1 MIFNK
6 NLKNISGIG
15 IGDIISTGI
24 GGIFWFYLATLVLPT
39 EFGEIHYL
47 ISIAA
52 IASTFSLIGT
62 QSTITVYISKNKSVL
77 SALFFL
83 SIISS
88 IISFIVIFLFLGR
101 FDIGLLAIG
110 YVIFAHGIASNLGY
124 QDYKK
129 YIIYSIIQKG
139 LMVIFSLSLF
149 YVFGVEWILL
159 GIALSYFIYSKT
171 FIDGLK
177 KFKIDFS
184 QLKENKKFIL
194 TNYSI
199 QMTNII
205 TSQVDKLLIVPI
217 LGFVVLGNY
226 SLAVQ
231 VIAMLN
237 VIPSVV
243 FKYILP
249 RASRN
254 IIDVKLRTYT
264 IILSCISVVLVVTL
278 SPIIIPIF
286 FEKYTEVV
294 LIIQIMSFSVI
305 PIVIN
310 NFYYANFLALEKASA
325 PLIGGIISSIVMVVG
340 MISLGSMYGATGIA
354 VTVVLTYSVLLVIS
368 YIMNKR
374 LSKKEQ
380 SSD

>member
-15 IGDIISTGI
+15 IGDIISHGI
-24 GGIFWFYLATLVLPT
+24 GGIFWFYLATVVLPI
-39 EFGEIHYL
+39 EFGEIHYF

-129 YIIYSIIQKG
+129 YIIYSILQKG

-199 QMTNII
+199 MMTSI
-205 TSQVDKLLIVPI
+205 TTNQVDKLLIMPI
-217 LGFVVLGNY
+217 LGFAVLGNY
-226 SLAVQ
+226 SLALQ
-231 VIAMLN
+231 IMAIMN

-254 IIDVKLRTYT
+254 IIDTKLRTYT
-264 IILSCISVVLVVTL
+264 IILSCISVLLMITL

-286 FEKYTEVV
+286 FEKYTDVV
-294 LIIQIMSFSVI
+294 LIIQIMSFSII
-305 PIVIN
+305 PITIN
-310 NFYYANFLALEKASA
+310 TFYLSKFLASEKANI
-325 PLIGGIISSIVMVVG
+325 PLIGGMVSSVVLITG
-340 MISLGSMYGATGIA
+340 MIGLGSLYGVTGIA
-354 VTVVLTYSVLLVIS
+354 ITHVLTYSVMCVIS
-368 YIMNKR
+368 YIMDKR
-374 LSKKEQ
+374 LNKT
-380 SSD
+380 D

>member
-15 IGDIISTGI
+15 IGDIITHGI
-24 GGIFWFYLATLVLPT
+24 GGIFWFYLATVVLPI
-39 EFGEIHYL
+39 EFGEIHYF

-52 IASTFSLIGT
+52 IVSTFSLIGT

-159 GIALSYFIYSKT
+159 GIALSYFVYSKT

-264 IILSCISVVLVVTL
+264 IILSCILVVLVVTL

-310 NFYYANFLALEKASA
+310 NFYYANFLASEKASA
-325 PLIGGIISSIVMVVG
+325 PLIGGIISGIVMVVG

>member
-15 IGDIISTGI
+15 IGDIISHGI
-24 GGIFWFYLATLVLPT
+24 GGIFWFYLATVVLPI
-39 EFGEIHYL
+39 EFGEIHYF

-52 IASTFSLIGT
+52 IASTFSLIG
-62 QSTITVYISKNKSVL
+62 QQPTITVYISKNKSVL

-139 LMVIFSLSLF
+139 LMVIFSLYLF

-325 PLIGGIISSIVMVVG
+325 PLIGGIISGIVMVVG